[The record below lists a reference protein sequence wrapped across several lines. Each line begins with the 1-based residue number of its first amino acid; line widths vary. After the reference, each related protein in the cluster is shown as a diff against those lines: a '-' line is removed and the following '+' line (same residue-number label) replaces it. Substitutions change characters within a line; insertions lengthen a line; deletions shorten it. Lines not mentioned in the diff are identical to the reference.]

1 MWQEQKRPGDWRPSA
16 APRWHDYTVI
26 FHVVSEY
33 SLDGIAPMTE
43 IIQESGQASGS
54 VVVTLEHRWNKAVES
69 AHQKYGI
76 KKLSLYKIRHSWASQ
91 RRTQGYSLDQ
101 VGAVL
106 GHSDLRTTKEHYA
119 DVGMGQLI
127 SIVRG
132 K

>member
-1 MWQEQKRPGDWRPSA
+1 MDFPILAEMEQYLRSSGDSVFVFSIPPGSNQNRFSPYKNTG
-16 APRWHDYTVI
+16 RTHYTVK
-26 FHVVSEY
+26 
-33 SLDGIAPMTE
+33 M
-43 IIQESGQASGS
+43 
-54 VVVTLEHRWNKAVES
+54 LEHRWNKAVES

-76 KKLSLYKIRHSWASQ
+76 RKLSLYKIRHSWASQ